1 MSPLTRR
8 TSFVLAAALLAPL
21 GCGTAGDADADSAA
35 GARATAAAT
44 RNDTMPGASFNAPM
58 RVAMTERYRG
68 DSAGTRTAIAFKTPE
83 SVKYDPELRV
93 YYISNIN
100 GNPSQKDSNGF
111 IVRIHADSLS
121 DGGSVLVMGGRDSAM
136 LSAPKGMA
144 LVGDTLWVTDID
156 AVRGFNRRTGAPLAT
171 VSLSA
176 QRAVFLNDIAV
187 GPDGAL
193 YVTDTGIR
201 FGADGAMSHPGPD
214 RVFRVTSRQVSV
226 AVQGDTLNGPNGI
239 TWDSAGQRF
248 IIAPFDGPALLSWKT
263 GTRSPT
269 VIATGPGGYDGV
281 EVLADG
287 RILVSSW
294 ADSSIHVVQNGQ
306 FTRLFPGV
314 EGPADIGVNTHRQH
328 VAVPLFS
335 GNRVEFWAIP
345 AARGMG
351 DTARADSARQDSAR
365 RDSAR

>member
-1 MSPLTRR
+1 MSPTRLASLALALTAFA
-8 TSFVLAAALLAPL
+8 TL

-35 GARATAAAT
+35 GARATLAPT
-44 RNDTMPGASFNAPM
+44 RNDTMPGGSFEAPL
-58 RVAMTERYRG
+58 RLAATERYRG
-68 DSAGTRTAIAFKTPE
+68 DSAGTQTAIALKTPE

-121 DGGSVLVMGGRDSAM
+121 EGGSVLVMGGRDSVM
-136 LSAPKGMA
+136 LNAPKGMA
-144 LVGDTLWVTDID
+144 LVGDTLWVADID
-156 AVRGFNRRTGAPLAT
+156 AVRGFHRRTGAPLAT
-171 VSLSA
+171 VSLGA

-201 FGADGAMSHPGPD
+201 FGADGSMSHPGPD
-214 RVFRVTSRQVSV
+214 RVFRVTNRQVSV
-226 AVQGDTLNGPNGI
+226 ALQGDTLRGPNGI
-239 TWDSAGQRF
+239 AWDSAGQRF
-248 IIAPFDGPALLSWKT
+248 IIAPFDGPSLLSWKR
-263 GTRSPT
+263 GDRSPT
-269 VIATGPGGYDGV
+269 VIASGPGGYDGV

-306 FTRLFPGV
+306 VTRLFPGV

-335 GNRVEFWAIP
+335 GNRVEYWAIP
-345 AARGMG
+345 AARAAADTSRA
-351 DTARADSARQDSAR
+351 DTARPDSAR
-365 RDSAR
+365 